1 MKLNKEK
8 FMKTEMG
15 GELEETIRTWD
26 KALDERRKATPGI
39 GNPDQ
44 GLGFKYWDN
53 TCRSCQDRWEVF
65 KLAIKQ
71 FYGIEFF
78 FTRTDVN
85 QASGYFV
92 VTEGNFGNAVKKR
105 TISINGRYIRGFIA
119 PKYDSDAAQSHPVQT
134 PGKSTS
140 TVAHEVIAGQW
151 GNGDARKNALKA
163 AGYDPAVI
171 QAEVNKI
178 LNGSAATTTKP
189 QSKDQPITKTVK
201 STCYAKSYDRSLA
214 GTYKTTDALYCRN
227 DAGSNKKAL
236 CVIPAGTEVH
246 NYGYYT
252 TYNGVKWLYIT
263 VTLDGVEYIGFSS
276 KSYLKK

>member
-78 FTRTDVN
+78 FTRTDEHFGIC
-85 QASGYFV
+85 SEDESIWLMK
-92 VTEGNFGNAVKKR
+92 EGREEN
-105 TISINGRYIRGFIA
+105 
-119 PKYDSDAAQSHPVQT
+119 
-134 PGKSTS
+134 
-140 TVAHEVIAGQW
+140 E
-151 GNGDARKNALKA
+151 
-163 AGYDPAVI
+163 
-171 QAEVNKI
+171 
-178 LNGSAATTTKP
+178 
-189 QSKDQPITKTVK
+189 
-201 STCYAKSYDRSLA
+201 
-214 GTYKTTDALYCRN
+214 
-227 DAGSNKKAL
+227 
-236 CVIPAGTEVH
+236 
-246 NYGYYT
+246 
-252 TYNGVKWLYIT
+252 
-263 VTLDGVEYIGFSS
+263 
-276 KSYLKK
+276 